1 MNKRIKYRIIAILV
15 IVEIVLFYKNVY
27 IVKTTYT
34 TLSPKV
40 ANLDIK
46 VFGIGN
52 VSAKDIYSI
61 TAQTGGKIISILTD
75 EGQWVKK
82 GDLLI
87 TIDPVDIPELVEE
100 MLISVEK
107 TKSEFKALIKES
119 ESLNAQKE
127 LSLIT
132 YKRYENLVKQS
143 FVSKSEF
150 DKAKT
155 DLNALTAQL
164 EATLVR
170 IESSKIEVQRTQKN
184 ADSLKTKLSR
194 FQIYAPVDGY
204 VISKSA
210 EVAQNVASAT
220 TILKIVDPKTLWIR
234 AYIDEKIS
242 GDIKVGQKA
251 EITLRSQSN
260 KQFTGYVK
268 RIVAQSDAVTQE
280 REINVAFD
288 DLPIPFYINEQARV
302 TINVK
307 TISNAITIPLN
318 TLKVEDGKEGVWTL
332 IDNKAYFKELNIQAK
347 GDNEAAIISGIKT
360 EDIIIIPDSSKKAL
374 SEGMRINQ

>member
-1 MNKRIKYRIIAILV
+1 MNKRIKYIIIAILV
-15 IVEIVLFYKNVY
+15 IVGIVLFYKNVY
-27 IVKTTYT
+27 IVKTTYK

-107 TKSEFKALIKES
+107 TKSELKALIKES

-127 LSLIT
+127 LSQIT

-170 IESSKIEVQRTQKN
+170 IE
-184 ADSLKTKLSR
+184 
-194 FQIYAPVDGY
+194 
-204 VISKSA
+204 
-210 EVAQNVASAT
+210 
-220 TILKIVDPKTLWIR
+220 
-234 AYIDEKIS
+234 
-242 GDIKVGQKA
+242 
-251 EITLRSQSN
+251 
-260 KQFTGYVK
+260 
-268 RIVAQSDAVTQE
+268 
-280 REINVAFD
+280 
-288 DLPIPFYINEQARV
+288 
-302 TINVK
+302 
-307 TISNAITIPLN
+307 
-318 TLKVEDGKEGVWTL
+318 
-332 IDNKAYFKELNIQAK
+332 
-347 GDNEAAIISGIKT
+347 
-360 EDIIIIPDSSKKAL
+360 
-374 SEGMRINQ
+374 

>member
-1 MNKRIKYRIIAILV
+1 MNKRIKYIIIAILV
-15 IVEIVLFYKNVY
+15 IVGIVLFYKNVY
-27 IVKTTYT
+27 IVKTTYK

-52 VSAKDIYSI
+52 VSARDIYSI

-87 TIDPVDIPELVEE
+87 TIDPVDMPELVEE

-107 TKSEFKALIKES
+107 TKSELKALIKES

-127 LSLIT
+127 LALIT

-155 DLNALTAQL
+155 DLNSLNAQL

-210 EVAQNVASAT
+210 EVAQNVASST
-220 TILKIVDPKTLWIR
+220 TILKIVDPKTLWIK

-260 KQFTGYVK
+260 KQFTGSVK

-288 DLPIPFYINEQARV
+288 ELPIPFYINEQARV
-302 TINVK
+302 TINAK

-347 GDNEAAIISGIKT
+347 GDNEAAINGIKT

-374 SEGMRINQ
+374 SEGMRIHQ

>member
-1 MNKRIKYRIIAILV
+1 MNKRIKYIIIAILV
-15 IVEIVLFYKNVY
+15 IVGIVLFYKNVY
-27 IVKTTYT
+27 IVKTTYK

-87 TIDPVDIPELVEE
+87 TIDPVDMPELVQE

-107 TKSEFKALIKES
+107 TKSELKALIKES

-127 LSLIT
+127 LALIT
-132 YKRYENLVKQS
+132 YKRYEKLVKQS

-210 EVAQNVASAT
+210 EVAQNVASST

-288 DLPIPFYINEQARV
+288 ELPIPFYINEQARV
-302 TINVK
+302 TINAK

-374 SEGMRINQ
+374 SEGMRIHQ

>member
-1 MNKRIKYRIIAILV
+1 MNKRIKYIIIAILV
-15 IVEIVLFYKNVY
+15 IVGIVLFYKNVY
-27 IVKTTYT
+27 IVKTTYK

-52 VSAKDIYSI
+52 VSARDIYSI

-87 TIDPVDIPELVEE
+87 TIDPVDMPELVQE

-107 TKSEFKALIKES
+107 TKSELKALIKES

-127 LSLIT
+127 LALIT
-132 YKRYENLVKQS
+132 YKRYEKLVKQS

-210 EVAQNVASAT
+210 EVAQNVASST
-220 TILKIVDPKTLWIR
+220 TILKIVDPKTLWIK

-260 KQFTGYVK
+260 KQFTGSVK

-288 DLPIPFYINEQARV
+288 ELPIPFYINEQARV
-302 TINVK
+302 TINAK

-374 SEGMRINQ
+374 SEGMRIHQ

>member
-1 MNKRIKYRIIAILV
+1 MNKRIKYIIIVLLAIV
-15 IVEIVLFYKNVY
+15 GGFLFYKNVY
-27 IVKTTYT
+27 IVKTTYK

-107 TKSEFKALIKES
+107 TKSELKALIKES

-127 LSLIT
+127 LALIT
-132 YKRYENLVKQS
+132 YKRYEKLVKQS
-143 FVSKSEF
+143 FVSRSEF

-210 EVAQNVASAT
+210 EVAQNVASST
-220 TILKIVDPKTLWIR
+220 TILKIVDPKTLWIK

-260 KQFTGYVK
+260 KQFTGSVK

-288 DLPIPFYINEQARV
+288 ELPIPFYINEQARV
-302 TINVK
+302 TINAK

-374 SEGMRINQ
+374 SEGMRIHQ

>member
-1 MNKRIKYRIIAILV
+1 MNKRIKYIIIAILV
-15 IVEIVLFYKNVY
+15 IVGIVLFYKNVY
-27 IVKTTYT
+27 IVKTTYK

-87 TIDPVDIPELVEE
+87 TIDPVDMPELVQE

-107 TKSEFKALIKES
+107 TKSELKALIKES

-127 LSLIT
+127 LALIT
-132 YKRYENLVKQS
+132 YKRYEKLVKQS

-210 EVAQNVASAT
+210 EVAQNVASST
-220 TILKIVDPKTLWIR
+220 TILKIVDPKTLWIK

-288 DLPIPFYINEQARV
+288 ELPIPFYINEQARV
-302 TINVK
+302 TINAK

-347 GDNEAAIISGIKT
+347 GDNEAAINGIKT

-374 SEGMRINQ
+374 SEGMRIHQ

>member
-1 MNKRIKYRIIAILV
+1 MNKRIKYIIIAILV
-15 IVEIVLFYKNVY
+15 IVGIVLFYKNVY
-27 IVKTTYT
+27 IVKTTYK

-87 TIDPVDIPELVEE
+87 TIDPVDMPELVQE

-107 TKSEFKALIKES
+107 TKSELKALIKES

-127 LSLIT
+127 LALIT
-132 YKRYENLVKQS
+132 YKRYEKLVKQS

-210 EVAQNVASAT
+210 EVAQNVASST
-220 TILKIVDPKTLWIR
+220 TILKIVDPKTLWIK

-260 KQFTGYVK
+260 KQFTGSVK

-288 DLPIPFYINEQARV
+288 ELPIPFYINEQARV
-302 TINVK
+302 TINAK

>member
-1 MNKRIKYRIIAILV
+1 MNKRIKYIIIVLLAIV
-15 IVEIVLFYKNVY
+15 GGFLFYKNVY
-27 IVKTTYT
+27 IVKTTYK

-87 TIDPVDIPELVEE
+87 TIDPVDMPELVEE

-107 TKSEFKALIKES
+107 TKSELKALIKES

-127 LSLIT
+127 LALIT
-132 YKRYENLVKQS
+132 YKRYEKLVKQS

-210 EVAQNVASAT
+210 EVAQNVASST
-220 TILKIVDPKTLWIR
+220 TILKIVDPKTLWIK

-288 DLPIPFYINEQARV
+288 ELPIPFYINEQARV
-302 TINVK
+302 TINAK

-374 SEGMRINQ
+374 SEGMRIHQ

>member
-1 MNKRIKYRIIAILV
+1 MNKRIKYIIIAILV
-15 IVEIVLFYKNVY
+15 IVGIVLFYKNVY
-27 IVKTTYT
+27 IVKTTYK

-87 TIDPVDIPELVEE
+87 TIDPVDMPELVEE

-107 TKSEFKALIKES
+107 TKSELKALIKES

-210 EVAQNVASAT
+210 EVAQNVASST
-220 TILKIVDPKTLWIR
+220 TILKIVDPKTLWIK

-260 KQFTGYVK
+260 KQFTGSVK

-288 DLPIPFYINEQARV
+288 ELPIPFYINEQARV
-302 TINVK
+302 TINAK

-374 SEGMRINQ
+374 SEGMRIHQ

>member
-1 MNKRIKYRIIAILV
+1 MNKRIKYIIIVLLAIV
-15 IVEIVLFYKNVY
+15 GGFLFYKNVY
-27 IVKTTYT
+27 IVKTTYK

-87 TIDPVDIPELVEE
+87 TIDPVDMPELVEE

-107 TKSEFKALIKES
+107 TKSELKALIKES

-127 LSLIT
+127 LALIT
-132 YKRYENLVKQS
+132 YKRYEKLVKQS

-210 EVAQNVASAT
+210 EVAQNVASST
-220 TILKIVDPKTLWIR
+220 TILKIVDPKTLWIK

-260 KQFTGYVK
+260 KQFTGSVK

-288 DLPIPFYINEQARV
+288 ELPIPFYINEQARV
-302 TINVK
+302 TINAK

-374 SEGMRINQ
+374 SEGMRIHQ

>member
-1 MNKRIKYRIIAILV
+1 MNKKIKYIIILILT
-15 IVEIVLFYKNVY
+15 IVGIFLFYKNVY
-27 IVKTTYT
+27 IVKTTYK

-40 ANLDIK
+40 ADLDIK

-87 TIDPVDIPELVEE
+87 TIDPVDMPELFQE

-107 TKSEFKALIKES
+107 TKSELNALRKES
-119 ESLNAQKE
+119 ESLIAQKK
-127 LSLIT
+127 LAQIT

-143 FVSKSEF
+143 FVSQSEY

-155 DLNALTAQL
+155 DLDALNAQL
-164 EATLVR
+164 EATIAR
-170 IESSKIEVQRTQKN
+170 IESSKIEVQRMQKN

-194 FQIYAPVDGY
+194 FQIYSPIDGY

-210 EVAQNVASAT
+210 EVAQSVASST

-251 EITLRSQSN
+251 EITLRSQNN
-260 KQFTGYVK
+260 KLFNGHVK

-288 DLPIPFYINEQARV
+288 ELPIPFYINEQARV
-302 TINVK
+302 TVNVK
-307 TISNAITIPLN
+307 TISDAITVPLN
-318 TLKVEDGKEGVWTL
+318 TLKIENGKEGVWTL
-332 IDNKAYFKELNIQAK
+332 KDNKAYFKVIDIQKK
-347 GDNEAAIISGIKT
+347 GDNEAAIANGIKT
-360 EDIIIIPDSSKKAL
+360 DDVIIIPNSSKKSL
-374 SEGMRINQ
+374 SEGMRIHQ

>member
-1 MNKRIKYRIIAILV
+1 MNKRIKYIIIAILV
-15 IVEIVLFYKNVY
+15 IVGIVLFYKNVY
-27 IVKTTYT
+27 IVKTTYK

-40 ANLDIK
+40 ANLAIK

-52 VSAKDIYSI
+52 VSDRDIYSI

-87 TIDPVDIPELVEE
+87 TIDPVDMPELVEE

-107 TKSEFKALIKES
+107 TKSELKALIKES

-127 LSLIT
+127 LALIT
-132 YKRYENLVKQS
+132 YKRYEKLVKQS

-210 EVAQNVASAT
+210 EVAQNVASST
-220 TILKIVDPKTLWIR
+220 TILKIVDPKTLWIK

-260 KQFTGYVK
+260 KQFTGSVK

-288 DLPIPFYINEQARV
+288 ELPIPFYINEQARV
-302 TINVK
+302 TINAK

-347 GDNEAAIISGIKT
+347 GDNEAAINGIKT

-374 SEGMRINQ
+374 SEGMRIHQ

>member
-1 MNKRIKYRIIAILV
+1 MNKRIKYIIIAILV
-15 IVEIVLFYKNVY
+15 IVGIVLFYKNVY
-27 IVKTTYT
+27 IVKTTYK

-87 TIDPVDIPELVEE
+87 TIDPVDMPELVQE

-107 TKSEFKALIKES
+107 TKSELKALIKES

-127 LSLIT
+127 LALIT
-132 YKRYENLVKQS
+132 YKRYEKLVKQS
-143 FVSKSEF
+143 FVSRSEF

-210 EVAQNVASAT
+210 EVAQNVASST
-220 TILKIVDPKTLWIR
+220 TILKIVDPKTLWIK

-288 DLPIPFYINEQARV
+288 ELPIPFYINEQARV
-302 TINVK
+302 TINAK

-374 SEGMRINQ
+374 SEGMRIHQ

>member
-1 MNKRIKYRIIAILV
+1 MNKRIKYIIIAILV
-15 IVEIVLFYKNVY
+15 IVGIVLFYKNVY
-27 IVKTTYT
+27 IVKTTYK

-87 TIDPVDIPELVEE
+87 TIDPVDMPELVQE

-107 TKSEFKALIKES
+107 TKSELKALIKES

-127 LSLIT
+127 LALIT
-132 YKRYENLVKQS
+132 YKRYEKLVKQS
-143 FVSKSEF
+143 FVSRSEF

-210 EVAQNVASAT
+210 EVVQNVASAT

-347 GDNEAAIISGIKT
+347 GDNEAAITSSIKT

>member
-1 MNKRIKYRIIAILV
+1 MNKRIKYIIIAILV
-15 IVEIVLFYKNVY
+15 IVGIVLFYKNVY
-27 IVKTTYT
+27 IVKTTYK

-87 TIDPVDIPELVEE
+87 TIDPVDMPELVQE

-107 TKSEFKALIKES
+107 TKSELKALIKES

-127 LSLIT
+127 LALIT
-132 YKRYENLVKQS
+132 YKRYEKLVKQS
-143 FVSKSEF
+143 FVSRSEF

-210 EVAQNVASAT
+210 EVAQNVASST

-288 DLPIPFYINEQARV
+288 ELPIPFYINEQARV
-302 TINVK
+302 TINAK

-374 SEGMRINQ
+374 SEGMRIHQ

>member
-1 MNKRIKYRIIAILV
+1 MNKRIKYIIIAILV
-15 IVEIVLFYKNVY
+15 IVGIVLFYKNVY
-27 IVKTTYT
+27 IVKTTYK

-87 TIDPVDIPELVEE
+87 TIDPVDMPELVEE

-107 TKSEFKALIKES
+107 TKSELKALIKES

-127 LSLIT
+127 LALIT

-155 DLNALTAQL
+155 DLNALNAQL

-210 EVAQNVASAT
+210 EVAQNVASST
-220 TILKIVDPKTLWIR
+220 TILKIVDPKTLWIK

-288 DLPIPFYINEQARV
+288 ELPIPFYINEQARV
-302 TINVK
+302 TINAK

-374 SEGMRINQ
+374 SEGMRIHQ

>member
-1 MNKRIKYRIIAILV
+1 MNKRIKYIIIAILV
-15 IVEIVLFYKNVY
+15 IVGIVLFYKNVY
-27 IVKTTYT
+27 IVKTTYK

-52 VSAKDIYSI
+52 VSARDIYSI

-87 TIDPVDIPELVEE
+87 TIDPVDMPELVQE

-107 TKSEFKALIKES
+107 TKSELKALIKES

-127 LSLIT
+127 LALIT
-132 YKRYENLVKQS
+132 YKRYEKLVKQS
-143 FVSKSEF
+143 FVSRSEF

-210 EVAQNVASAT
+210 EVAQNVASST
-220 TILKIVDPKTLWIR
+220 TILKIVDPKTLWIK

-260 KQFTGYVK
+260 KQFTGSVK

-288 DLPIPFYINEQARV
+288 ELPIPFYINEQARV
-302 TINVK
+302 TINAK

-347 GDNEAAIISGIKT
+347 GDNEAAINGIKT

-374 SEGMRINQ
+374 SEGMRIHQ

>member
-1 MNKRIKYRIIAILV
+1 MNKRIKYIIIAILV
-15 IVEIVLFYKNVY
+15 IVGIVLFYKNVY
-27 IVKTTYT
+27 IVKTTYK

-87 TIDPVDIPELVEE
+87 TIDPVDMPELVQE

-107 TKSEFKALIKES
+107 TKSELKALIKES

-127 LSLIT
+127 LALIT
-132 YKRYENLVKQS
+132 YKRYEKLVKQS

-210 EVAQNVASAT
+210 EVAQNVASST
-220 TILKIVDPKTLWIR
+220 TILKIVDPKTLWIK

-260 KQFTGYVK
+260 KQFTGSVK

-288 DLPIPFYINEQARV
+288 ELPIPFYINEQARV
-302 TINVK
+302 TINAK

-374 SEGMRINQ
+374 SEGMRIHQ

>member
-1 MNKRIKYRIIAILV
+1 MNKRIKYIIIVLLAIV
-15 IVEIVLFYKNVY
+15 GGFLFYKNVY
-27 IVKTTYT
+27 IVKTTYK

-87 TIDPVDIPELVEE
+87 TIDPVDMPELVQE

-107 TKSEFKALIKES
+107 TKSELKALIKES

-127 LSLIT
+127 LALIT
-132 YKRYENLVKQS
+132 YKRYEKLVKQS

-210 EVAQNVASAT
+210 EVAQNVASST
-220 TILKIVDPKTLWIR
+220 TILKIVDPKTLWIK

-260 KQFTGYVK
+260 KQFTGSVK

-288 DLPIPFYINEQARV
+288 ELPIPFYINEQARV
-302 TINVK
+302 TINAK

-374 SEGMRINQ
+374 SEGMRIHQ

>member
-1 MNKRIKYRIIAILV
+1 MNKRIKYIIIILLAIV
-15 IVEIVLFYKNVY
+15 GGFLFYKNVY
-27 IVKTTYT
+27 IVKTTYK

-87 TIDPVDIPELVEE
+87 SIDPVDMPELVEE

-107 TKSEFKALIKES
+107 TKSELKALIKES

-127 LSLIT
+127 LALIT
-132 YKRYENLVKQS
+132 YKRYEKLVKQS

-210 EVAQNVASAT
+210 EVAQNVASST
-220 TILKIVDPKTLWIR
+220 TILKIVDPKTLWIK

-260 KQFTGYVK
+260 KQFTGSVK

-288 DLPIPFYINEQARV
+288 ELPIPFYINEQARV
-302 TINVK
+302 TINAK

-318 TLKVEDGKEGVWTL
+318 TIKVEDGKEGVWTL

-347 GDNEAAIISGIKT
+347 GDNEAAITSGIKT
-360 EDIIIIPDSSKKAL
+360 EDIIIIANSSKKAL
-374 SEGMRINQ
+374 SEGMRIHQ

>member
-1 MNKRIKYRIIAILV
+1 MNKRIKYIIIAILV
-15 IVEIVLFYKNVY
+15 IVGIVLFYKNVY
-27 IVKTTYT
+27 IVKTTYK

-87 TIDPVDIPELVEE
+87 TIDPVDMPELVEE

-107 TKSEFKALIKES
+107 TKSELKALIKES

-127 LSLIT
+127 LALIT
-132 YKRYENLVKQS
+132 YKRYEKLVKQS
-143 FVSKSEF
+143 FVSRSEF

-210 EVAQNVASAT
+210 EVAQNVASST
-220 TILKIVDPKTLWIR
+220 TILKIVDPKTLWIK

-260 KQFTGYVK
+260 KQFTGSVK

-288 DLPIPFYINEQARV
+288 ELPIPFYINEQARV
-302 TINVK
+302 TINAK

-347 GDNEAAIISGIKT
+347 GDNEAAINGIKT

-374 SEGMRINQ
+374 SEGMRIHQ

>member
-1 MNKRIKYRIIAILV
+1 MNKKIKYIIILILT
-15 IVEIVLFYKNVY
+15 IVGIFLFYKNVY
-27 IVKTTYT
+27 IVKTTYK

-40 ANLDIK
+40 ADLDIK

-87 TIDPVDIPELVEE
+87 TIDPVDMPELFQE

-107 TKSEFKALIKES
+107 TKSELNALGKES
-119 ESLNAQKE
+119 ESLSAQKK
-127 LSLIT
+127 LAQIT

-143 FVSKSEF
+143 FVSQSEY

-155 DLNALTAQL
+155 DLDALNAQL
-164 EATLVR
+164 EATIAR

-194 FQIYAPVDGY
+194 FKVYAPIDGY
-204 VISKSA
+204 VIYKSA
-210 EVAQNVASAT
+210 EVAQSVASSTA
-220 TILKIVDPKTLWIR
+220 ILKIVDPKTLWIR

-251 EITLRSQSN
+251 EITLRSQNN
-260 KQFTGYVK
+260 KLFTGHVK

-288 DLPIPFYINEQARV
+288 ELPIPFYINEQARV
-302 TINVK
+302 TVNVK
-307 TISNAITIPLN
+307 TISNAITVPLN
-318 TLKVEDGKEGVWTL
+318 TLKIEDGKEGVWTL
-332 IDNKAYFKELNIQAK
+332 KDNKAYFKVLDIQKK
-347 GDNEAAIISGIKT
+347 GDDEAAIASGIKT
-360 EDIIIIPDSSKKAL
+360 DDIIIIPNSSKKSL
-374 SEGMRINQ
+374 SEGMRIHQ

>member
-1 MNKRIKYRIIAILV
+1 MNKRIKYIIIAILV
-15 IVEIVLFYKNVY
+15 IVGIVLFYKNVY
-27 IVKTTYT
+27 IVKTTYK

-52 VSAKDIYSI
+52 VSARDIYSI

-87 TIDPVDIPELVEE
+87 TIDPVDMPELVQE

-107 TKSEFKALIKES
+107 TKSELKALIKES

-127 LSLIT
+127 LALIT
-132 YKRYENLVKQS
+132 YKRYEKLVKQS

-210 EVAQNVASAT
+210 EVAQNVASST
-220 TILKIVDPKTLWIR
+220 TILKIVDPKTLWIK

-260 KQFTGYVK
+260 KQFTGSVK

-288 DLPIPFYINEQARV
+288 ELPIPFYINEQARV
-302 TINVK
+302 TINAK

-347 GDNEAAIISGIKT
+347 GDNEAAINGIKT

-374 SEGMRINQ
+374 SEGMRIHQ

>member
-1 MNKRIKYRIIAILV
+1 MNKRIKYIIIVLLAIV
-15 IVEIVLFYKNVY
+15 GGFLFYKNVY
-27 IVKTTYT
+27 IVKTTYK

-107 TKSEFKALIKES
+107 TKSELKALIKES

-127 LSLIT
+127 LALIT
-132 YKRYENLVKQS
+132 YKRYEKLVKQS

-210 EVAQNVASAT
+210 EVAQNVASST

-302 TINVK
+302 TINAK

-374 SEGMRINQ
+374 SEGMRIHQ

>member
-1 MNKRIKYRIIAILV
+1 MNKRIKYIIIVLLAIV
-15 IVEIVLFYKNVY
+15 GGFLFYKNVY
-27 IVKTTYT
+27 IVKTTYK

-87 TIDPVDIPELVEE
+87 TIDPVDMPELVQE

-107 TKSEFKALIKES
+107 TKSELKALIKES

-127 LSLIT
+127 LALIT
-132 YKRYENLVKQS
+132 YKRYEKLVKQS

-210 EVAQNVASAT
+210 EVAQNVASST

-288 DLPIPFYINEQARV
+288 ELPIPFYTNEQARV
-302 TINVK
+302 TINAK

-318 TLKVEDGKEGVWTL
+318 TLKVEDGKEGIWTFV
-332 IDNKAYFKELNIQAK
+332 DNKAYFKELNIQAK

-374 SEGMRINQ
+374 SEGMRIHQ

>member
-1 MNKRIKYRIIAILV
+1 MNKRIKYIIIVLLAIV
-15 IVEIVLFYKNVY
+15 GGFLFYKNVY
-27 IVKTTYT
+27 IVKTTYK

-87 TIDPVDIPELVEE
+87 TIDPVDMPELVEE

-107 TKSEFKALIKES
+107 TKSELKALIKES

-127 LSLIT
+127 LALIT
-132 YKRYENLVKQS
+132 YTRYENLLKQS

-210 EVAQNVASAT
+210 EVAQNVASST
-220 TILKIVDPKTLWIR
+220 TILKIVDPKTLWIK

-260 KQFTGYVK
+260 KQFTGSVK

-288 DLPIPFYINEQARV
+288 ELPIPFYINEQARV
-302 TINVK
+302 TINAK

-374 SEGMRINQ
+374 SEGMRIHQ

>member
-1 MNKRIKYRIIAILV
+1 MNKRIKYIIIAILV
-15 IVEIVLFYKNVY
+15 IVGIVLFYKNVY
-27 IVKTTYT
+27 IVKTTYK

-87 TIDPVDIPELVEE
+87 TIDPVDMPELVQE

-107 TKSEFKALIKES
+107 TKSELKALIKES

-127 LSLIT
+127 LALIT
-132 YKRYENLVKQS
+132 YKRYEKLVKQS

-210 EVAQNVASAT
+210 ELAQNVASST

-288 DLPIPFYINEQARV
+288 ELPIPFYINEQARV
-302 TINVK
+302 TINAK

-374 SEGMRINQ
+374 SEGMRIHQ

>member
-1 MNKRIKYRIIAILV
+1 MNKRIKYIIIAILV
-15 IVEIVLFYKNVY
+15 IVGIVLFYKNVY
-27 IVKTTYT
+27 IVKTTYK

-52 VSAKDIYSI
+52 VSARDIYSI

-107 TKSEFKALIKES
+107 TKSELKALIKES

-127 LSLIT
+127 LALIT
-132 YKRYENLVKQS
+132 YKRYEKLVKQS
-143 FVSKSEF
+143 FVSRSEF

-210 EVAQNVASAT
+210 EVAQNVASST
-220 TILKIVDPKTLWIR
+220 TILKIVDPKTLWIK

-260 KQFTGYVK
+260 KQFTGSVK

-288 DLPIPFYINEQARV
+288 ELPIPFYINEQARV
-302 TINVK
+302 TINAK

-347 GDNEAAIISGIKT
+347 GDNEAAINGIKT

-374 SEGMRINQ
+374 SEGMRIHQ

>member
-1 MNKRIKYRIIAILV
+1 MNKRIKYIIIAILV
-15 IVEIVLFYKNVY
+15 IVGIVLFYKNVY
-27 IVKTTYT
+27 IVKTTYK

-87 TIDPVDIPELVEE
+87 TIDPVDMPELVEE

-107 TKSEFKALIKES
+107 TKSELKALIKES

-127 LSLIT
+127 LALIT
-132 YKRYENLVKQS
+132 YKRYEKLVKQS

-210 EVAQNVASAT
+210 EVAQNVASST
-220 TILKIVDPKTLWIR
+220 TILKIVDPKTLWIK

-260 KQFTGYVK
+260 KQFTGSVK

-288 DLPIPFYINEQARV
+288 ELPIPFYINEQARV
-302 TINVK
+302 TINAK

-374 SEGMRINQ
+374 SEGMRIHQ

>member
-1 MNKRIKYRIIAILV
+1 MNKRIKYIIIIILAIV
-15 IVEIVLFYKNVY
+15 GGFLFYKNVY
-27 IVKTTYT
+27 IVKTTYK

-87 TIDPVDIPELVEE
+87 TIDPVDMPELVQE

-107 TKSEFKALIKES
+107 TKSELKALIKES
-119 ESLNAQKE
+119 ESLNTQKE
-127 LSLIT
+127 LALIT

-155 DLNALTAQL
+155 DLNALNAQL

-194 FQIYAPVDGY
+194 FQIYSPVDGY

-210 EVAQNVASAT
+210 ELAQNVASST

-242 GDIKVGQKA
+242 GDVKVGQKA
-251 EITLRSQSN
+251 EITLRSQSK
-260 KQFTGYVK
+260 KQFTGYVN

-280 REINVAFD
+280 REINVSFD
-288 DLPIPFYINEQARV
+288 ELPIPFYINEQTRV

-318 TLKVEDGKEGVWTL
+318 TLKIEEGKEGVWTL

-347 GDNEAAIISGIKT
+347 GDSEASIISGIKT
-360 EDIIIIPDSSKKAL
+360 EDIIIIPDNSKKSL
-374 SEGMRINQ
+374 SEGMRIHQ

>member
-1 MNKRIKYRIIAILV
+1 MNKRIKYIIIILLAIV
-15 IVEIVLFYKNVY
+15 GGFLFYKNVY
-27 IVKTTYT
+27 IVKTTYK

-87 TIDPVDIPELVEE
+87 TIDPVDMPELVQE

-107 TKSEFKALIKES
+107 TKSELKALIKES

-127 LSLIT
+127 LALIT
-132 YKRYENLVKQS
+132 YKRYEKLVKQS

-210 EVAQNVASAT
+210 EVAQNVASST
-220 TILKIVDPKTLWIR
+220 TILKIVDPKTLWIK

-260 KQFTGYVK
+260 KQFTGSVK

-288 DLPIPFYINEQARV
+288 ELPIPFYINEQARV
-302 TINVK
+302 TINAK

-318 TLKVEDGKEGVWTL
+318 TIKVEDGKEGVWTL

-374 SEGMRINQ
+374 SEGMRIHQ

>member
-1 MNKRIKYRIIAILV
+1 MNKRIKYIIIAILV
-15 IVEIVLFYKNVY
+15 IVGIVLFYKNVY
-27 IVKTTYT
+27 IVKTTYK

-107 TKSEFKALIKES
+107 IKSELKALIKES

-127 LSLIT
+127 LALIT
-132 YKRYENLVKQS
+132 YKRYEKLVKQS
-143 FVSKSEF
+143 FVSRSEF

-210 EVAQNVASAT
+210 EVAQNVASST
-220 TILKIVDPKTLWIR
+220 TILKIVDPKTLWIK

-374 SEGMRINQ
+374 SEGMRIHQ

>member
-1 MNKRIKYRIIAILV
+1 MNKRIKYIIIAILV
-15 IVEIVLFYKNVY
+15 IVGIVLFYKNVY
-27 IVKTTYT
+27 IVKTTYK

-87 TIDPVDIPELVEE
+87 TIDPVDMPELVQE

-107 TKSEFKALIKES
+107 TKSELKALIKES

-127 LSLIT
+127 LALIT
-132 YKRYENLVKQS
+132 YKRYEKLVKQS
-143 FVSKSEF
+143 FVSRSEF

-210 EVAQNVASAT
+210 EVAQNVASST

-288 DLPIPFYINEQARV
+288 ELPIPFYINEQARV
-302 TINVK
+302 TINAK

>member
-1 MNKRIKYRIIAILV
+1 MNKRIKYIIIAILV
-15 IVEIVLFYKNVY
+15 IVGIVLFYKNVY
-27 IVKTTYT
+27 IVKTTYK

-107 TKSEFKALIKES
+107 TKSELKALIKES

-127 LSLIT
+127 LALIT
-132 YKRYENLVKQS
+132 YKRYEKLVKQS
-143 FVSKSEF
+143 FVSRSEF

-210 EVAQNVASAT
+210 EVAQNVASST

-318 TLKVEDGKEGVWTL
+318 TIKVEDGKEGVWTL

-374 SEGMRINQ
+374 SEGMRIHQ

>member
-1 MNKRIKYRIIAILV
+1 MNKRIKYIIIVLLAIV
-15 IVEIVLFYKNVY
+15 GGFLFYKNVY
-27 IVKTTYT
+27 IVKTTYK

-87 TIDPVDIPELVEE
+87 TIDPVDMPELVQE

-107 TKSEFKALIKES
+107 TKSELKALIKES

-127 LSLIT
+127 LALIT
-132 YKRYENLVKQS
+132 YKRYEKLVKQS

-210 EVAQNVASAT
+210 EVAQNVASST
-220 TILKIVDPKTLWIR
+220 TILKIVDPKTLWIK

-288 DLPIPFYINEQARV
+288 ELPIPFYINEQARV

-374 SEGMRINQ
+374 SEGMRIHQ

>member
-1 MNKRIKYRIIAILV
+1 MNKRIKYIIIAILV
-15 IVEIVLFYKNVY
+15 IVGIVLFYKNVY
-27 IVKTTYT
+27 IVKTTYK

-87 TIDPVDIPELVEE
+87 TIDPVDMPELVQE

-107 TKSEFKALIKES
+107 TKSELKALIKES

-127 LSLIT
+127 LALIT
-132 YKRYENLVKQS
+132 YKRYEKLVKQS

-210 EVAQNVASAT
+210 EVAQNVASST
-220 TILKIVDPKTLWIR
+220 TILKIVDPKTLWIK

-260 KQFTGYVK
+260 KQFTGSVK

-288 DLPIPFYINEQARV
+288 ELPIPFYINEQARV
-302 TINVK
+302 TINAK

-347 GDNEAAIISGIKT
+347 GDNEAAITSGIKT

-374 SEGMRINQ
+374 SEGMRIHQ

>member
-1 MNKRIKYRIIAILV
+1 MNKRIKYIIIAILV
-15 IVEIVLFYKNVY
+15 IVGIVLFYKNVY
-27 IVKTTYT
+27 IVKTTYK

-87 TIDPVDIPELVEE
+87 TIDPVDMPELVEE

-107 TKSEFKALIKES
+107 TKSELKALIKES

-127 LSLIT
+127 LALIT

-155 DLNALTAQL
+155 DLNSLNAQL

-210 EVAQNVASAT
+210 EVAQNVASST

-288 DLPIPFYINEQARV
+288 ELPIPFYINEQARV
-302 TINVK
+302 TINAK

-374 SEGMRINQ
+374 SEGMRIHQ